1 MCTGSCEL
9 LAYVRAPHCAHR
21 RARPCAQFWDD
32 VAAYNQT
39 FSTPEPEV
47 PNELPPATLRRET
60 VRKAKMGMAAR
71 SIFSRYIQPAA
82 PLEIRV
88 DKLMRT
94 ELTNRSARSHPSIR
108 RVCDVI
114 IHAQA
119 APCCSPC
126 HATVLPADPPMQ
138 KCLLKPNWS

>member
-1 MCTGSCEL
+1 
-9 LAYVRAPHCAHR
+9 
-21 RARPCAQFWDD
+21 
-32 VAAYNQT
+32 
-39 FSTPEPEV
+39 V

-108 RVCDVI
+108 RVCAVI
-114 IHAQA
+114 IHGPGCA
-119 APCCSPC
+119 
-126 HATVLPADPPMQ
+126 VLRSLPRHSAFSRSTDAGMP
-138 KCLLKPNWS
+138 S

>member
-1 MCTGSCEL
+1 MNAQLKARFKLFLDTEL
-9 LAYVRAPHCAHR
+9 SGHLML
-21 RARPCAQFWDD
+21 FWDD

-94 ELTNRSARSHPSIR
+94 ELTNRINCNNVTPSMYDS
-108 RVCDVI
+108 V
-114 IHAQA
+114 QA
-119 APCCSPC
+119 SVHEKMRGRYPRFFLVTKSISDY
-126 HATVLPADPPMQ
+126 TSL
-138 KCLLKPNWS
+138 